1 MEGLRPQEAGR
12 PYIAAMHAGRRAG
25 HWPLGMQSK
34 HHYGLRKSAHTSP
47 ARTAGKPTQ
56 SRQGR
61 EKRAQRTTA
70 TSASIQWRGSAFALV
85 AQRAAHSGD
94 RSSCTLLK
102 VGAVVPQTGTNDIA
116 GWPVWDIGS
125 AACCVAVSR
134 CSHAVTRV
142 FNFSQHRRRTLWD
155 WAASSLLSNAGPVAP
170 VFAGLWDS
178 FLRRQLENKWISRQ
192 ASVIPGPETAVNSGE
207 DQTSVGPRS

>member
-1 MEGLRPQEAGR
+1 MPTFFLFCHLSFDARGLVGPEESYACLSQAGLLIPRKTRANHFSIRVWACMEGLRPQEAGR
-12 PYIAAMHAGRRAG
+12 PYIAAMHAGRRDG

-47 ARTAGKPTQ
+47 ARTAGKPTR

-125 AACCVAVSR
+125 AACCVAVLV
-134 CSHAVTRV
+134 AA
-142 FNFSQHRRRTLWD
+142 TL
-155 WAASSLLSNAGPVAP
+155 
-170 VFAGLWDS
+170 
-178 FLRRQLENKWISRQ
+178 
-192 ASVIPGPETAVNSGE
+192 
-207 DQTSVGPRS
+207 